1 MKKILLFSS
10 LLCSLSAFSQGYWNY
25 KTIGVTDAYNQFQ
38 ATASTSIIF
47 DKPTNDVL
55 SGANTIPFP
64 FNFNG
69 TTYSSYKVSDNGY
82 LTFDLTATTAQNTPV
97 ALPNASAPK
106 NAIFALWS
114 DMECIANTQYTSER
128 SQVFSYS
135 YGSSPNRVHVVQWYG
150 MAKKGVTPDG
160 SNIIFMAVKLYEA
173 GGFDIVYGGKAG
185 SISGVAGYQNADG
198 TEGKMVGKTSNFA
211 YPITNT
217 ALSILANKDMIV
229 YKFIVGTQPA
239 YDASL
244 TKLKLPVYAG
254 KGIDVPLK
262 ATLVNFGTENLSSIK
277 VYYSVNGGAAVAGSL
292 SSLSTAN
299 SGGIEEITFPTA
311 LNFSTTGIKSIKA
324 WIDNPNLNTD
334 VNGSNDTANI
344 STEVFNSVVPRKVLH
359 EVFTSS
365 TCPPCTPGNINL
377 DGILAENKDNWNVIK
392 YQVNFPGTGDPYYT
406 SEVGTRFSYYAA
418 NFAPWLTVDGQW
430 NQNANSYTQDI
441 FDTYSSKPSL
451 VAITANQT
459 LEGKTFTVTGTVT
472 PVQAFTNTNLKLRI
486 AIVERRT
493 EQNVKTNGETEFFNV
508 NKKMLP
514 NASGTAISF
523 SAGTAVNF
531 NQSFTFPGKYRLPN
545 DGQAANII
553 NLATENSVEDIWN
566 LHAVVFVEDDTKKE
580 VWQSQSTGTVFPLSV
595 KNANSNNQFSVY
607 PNPAQNTFSIEFKNA
622 TTGSIRIIDLN
633 GKEVYNTTINSMN
646 QLIDC
651 SQLNNGLFFV
661 QIEANGVITSQ
672 KLNIAK

>member
-38 ATASTSIIF
+38 ATASTSIIL
-47 DKPTNDVL
+47 DKGSNDVL

-69 TTYSSYKVSDNGY
+69 TTFSSYKVSDNGY

-114 DMECIANTQYTSER
+114 DMQCIGNTQYTSER

-150 MAKKGVTPDG
+150 MAKKGVAPDG
-160 SNIIFMAVKLYEA
+160 SNIIFMAIKLYEA

-198 TEGKMVGKTSNFA
+198 TEGKMVGKTANFA
-211 YPITNT
+211 YPISDA
-217 ALSILANKDMIV
+217 ALTILANKDMIV
-229 YKFIVGTQPA
+229 YKFISGTQPA
-239 YDASL
+239 YDAGL
-244 TKLKLPVYAG
+244 TKLKLPVYVG
-254 KGIDVPLK
+254 KGVDVPLK
-262 ATLVNFGTENLSSIK
+262 ATLINFGTEDLTAIK
-277 VYYSVNGGAAVAGSL
+277 VYYSVDGGAPVSGTLPSL
-292 SSLSTAN
+292 TTAN
-299 SGGIEEITFPTA
+299 SGGLEEITFPTK
-311 LNFSTTGIKSIKA
+311 LNFSTLGAKTIKA
-324 WIDNPNLNTD
+324 WIDNPNLNPD
-334 VNGSNDTANI
+334 ANGNNDTATV
-344 STEVFNSVVPRKVLH
+344 STEVFTNVIPRKVLH
-359 EVFTSS
+359 EIFTSS
-365 TCPPCTPGNINL
+365 TCPPCVPGNINL

-392 YQVNFPGTGDPYYT
+392 YQVNFPGNGDPYYT
-406 SEVGTRFSYYAA
+406 SEVGTRFSYYSAS
-418 NFAPWLTVDGQW
+418 FAPWLVVDGQW

-441 FDTYSSKPSL
+441 FDSYASKPSL
-451 VAITANQT
+451 VAITANHT

-486 AIVERRT
+486 SIVESKT
-493 EQNVKTNGETEFFNV
+493 TLNATTNGETEFFNV
-508 NKKMLP
+508 TKKMLP
-514 NASGTAISF
+514 NATGTAISF
-523 SAGTAVNF
+523 SGGTAVNF
-531 NQSFTFPGKYRLPN
+531 NQSFTFPGNFRLPAN
-545 DGQAANII
+545 GLAANII
-553 NLATENSVEDIWN
+553 NLSTENSVEDFWN
-566 LHAVVFVEDDTKKE
+566 LHAVVFVEDDSKKE
-580 VWQSQSTGTVFPLSV
+580 VWQSQSTASVFPLSV
-595 KNANSNNQFSVY
+595 KKANSNNQFSVY
-607 PNPAQNTFSIEFKNA
+607 PNPAQSTFNIEFKNA
-622 TTGSIRIIDLN
+622 TTGSVRIIDLN

-651 SQLNNGLFFV
+651 SQLNNGLYIV